1 MKMIAPLL
9 LYLSLISRH
18 HQVLR
23 DSHRNDIE
31 DTTEVN
37 EATIYENRT
46 EENVAQF
53 TVTDKDFST
62 EKYQESSK
70 ADDSS
75 SFEKLLS
82 LKEGETGYIN
92 TIREG
97 YLKMVKWKFRIKSE
111 RSCLRCIGRR
121 KFSFKRFLNLFQDG
135 Q

>member
-1 MKMIAPLL
+1 MRYLASPVSPGFTERNVRNAMKMIAPLL

-75 SFEKLLS
+75 SFEKLW
-82 LKEGETGYIN
+82 E
-92 TIREG
+92 
-97 YLKMVKWKFRIKSE
+97 
-111 RSCLRCIGRR
+111 
-121 KFSFKRFLNLFQDG
+121 
-135 Q
+135 